1 MSNNPST
8 PEGGPTPPPLPVAS
22 TPPSETTLQAFADMS
37 AALTGF
43 QSSFIR
49 PFLDPVNLSGTFY
62 TFAVS
67 QVGQPR
73 MDALMSAFQALSN
86 QTPKLTPQQIADT
99 LLETSLDAPSLQ
111 AQLCQSIV
119 AMWYLGSWYTPGVL
133 GGNGFAPPALQ
144 VISQQAYTKSLV
156 WNLAQAHPMGFSAF
170 TFGYWS
176 EQPASLQTFGVDTTN
191 GGGQ

>member
-1 MSNNPST
+1 MTTN
-8 PEGGPTPPPLPVAS
+8 A
-22 TPPSETTLQAFADMS
+22 PPSEATVQAFANMS

-62 TFAVS
+62 SFAVS

-73 MDALMSAFQALSN
+73 MDALMSTFNSLSN
-86 QTPKLTPQQIADT
+86 QTPKLTSQQIADT
-99 LLETSLDAPSLQ
+99 LLETALDAPSLQ
-111 AQLCQSIV
+111 AQLAQSIV
-119 AMWYLGSWYTPGVL
+119 AMWYLGSWY
-133 GGNGFAPPALQ
+133 PPPFQKDGLQQ
-144 VISQQAYTKSLV
+144 VISSQAYTKSLV
-156 WNLAQAHPMGFSAF
+156 WNLAQAHPMGFSPF

-176 EQPASLQTFGVDTTN
+176 QPPGSLDTFGVNTGGN

>member
-1 MSNNPST
+1 MTTNT
-8 PEGGPTPPPLPVAS
+8 
-22 TPPSETTLQAFADMS
+22 PSESVAQAFANLS

-62 TFAVS
+62 NFAVA
-67 QVGQPR
+67 QVGQTM
-73 MDALMSAFQALSN
+73 MDSLMSAFASLSS
-86 QTPKLTPQQIADT
+86 QTPPLTAQQIADT
-99 LLETSLDAPSLQ
+99 LLEVSSPTPSSQ

-119 AMWYLGSWYTPGVL
+119 AMWYLGSWYPPPFQT
-133 GGNGFAPPALQ
+133 NGLQQ
-144 VISQQAYTKSLV
+144 VISSQAYTKSLA

-176 EQPASLQTFGVDTTN
+176 QAPASLETFGVNT